1 MKKIIILKLLSII
14 IVVIGIFFLIKYL
27 RLDKKLSTLKD
38 TKKIKEYE
46 KQQVKCFTAG
56 ISLVVMGLLILFL

>member
-1 MKKIIILKLLSII
+1 MKRIIVLRLLSII
-14 IVVIGIFFLIKYL
+14 IVIIGIFFLIKYL

-38 TKKIKEYE
+38 TKKIKECK

-56 ISLVVMGLLILFL
+56 ISLVVIGLLILFL